1 MAFVDGTNFLIE
13 LGKEIDAE
21 IRADSPPEYA
31 IRCASSVL
39 GVYAQYRTLNP
50 IRKFWF
56 GSYVGNDETEL
67 ALRRTIRSCG
77 FEPVLFHKKKNGS
90 EKGVDIAL
98 AKEMLVN
105 AFNRNFDI
113 GVLVAGDQDY
123 HDLVQ
128 ETKRYGQTIEG
139 AFFSHGLSEPL
150 RLAFDSFHDLSS
162 EKYRNSIHDCVAAR
176 ATEKS
181 QLAARP
187 HRRLPRRRCA
197 PARQPAVGPALTLA
211 FEGGLRGKV
220 RTRIQLDVP
229 TLPATRNHYHHDL
242 WKSVD
247 LIYRELSWTVHLV
260 QHLHRMSE
268 SRLPKIHA
276 HGDIA
281 REHKQ
286 ENT

>member
-1 MAFVDGTNFLIE
+1 MRTRFMAFVDGTNFLIE

-162 EKYRNSIHDCVAAR
+162 EKYRNSIHDCVAAM
-176 ATEKS
+176 AAEK
-181 QLAARP
+181 R
-187 HRRLPRRRCA
+187 
-197 PARQPAVGPALTLA
+197 
-211 FEGGLRGKV
+211 
-220 RTRIQLDVP
+220 
-229 TLPATRNHYHHDL
+229 
-242 WKSVD
+242 
-247 LIYRELSWTVHLV
+247 
-260 QHLHRMSE
+260 
-268 SRLPKIHA
+268 
-276 HGDIA
+276 
-281 REHKQ
+281 
-286 ENT
+286 